1 MIERPPDDHP
11 TVAGWAWLFLAGPI
25 IWYLYFWVVYLAAE
39 AGCTANSG
47 AVVTWVTIG
56 LTGAT
61 MVAIAYYALR
71 GSRARGTQATGEDGT
86 GSLIG
91 AGMLLGAF
99 FVVATLFVGVP
110 ALVLQPC

>member
-1 MIERPPDDHP
+1 MSQRGNESLVPR
-11 TVAGWAWLFLAGPI
+11 WSWLFLAGPV

-47 AVVTWVTIG
+47 AVVTWTTIG

-61 MVAIAYYALR
+61 MVAIGYYTL
-71 GSRARGTQATGEDGT
+71 RARRPDDDG
-86 GSLIG
+86 SPLLK
-91 AGMLLGAF
+91 AGVLLGVF
-99 FVVATLFVGVP
+99 FVIATLFVGVP